1 MTRIEC
7 PYCKAYCTK
16 IPGPTLSFPIWEKLV
31 VDVRKAGIWNQPND
45 SPMKQLEA
53 ELTIRQEL
61 EELIEDGERYE
72 MGGPFVSVHWVLNR
86 MDALK
91 EGG

>member
-1 MTRIEC
+1 MKPSEMLRDENFEC
-7 PYCKAYCTK
+7 DEEMLDMVAK
-16 IPGPTLSFPIWEKLV
+16 EV
-31 VDVRKAGIWNQPND
+31 ER
-45 SPMKQLEA
+45 LEA

-91 EGG
+91 EDEDVQPTS

>member
-1 MTRIEC
+1 MERIFLQVTDEWDDPQDALDGSITWC
-7 PYCKAYCTK
+7 EDKQHE
-16 IPGPTLSFPIWEKLV
+16 G
-31 VDVRKAGIWNQPND
+31 DVEYIRMDLYA
-45 SPMKQLEA
+45 QLEA